1 MTPKEKW
8 SLGGLTL
15 MAFMVVL
22 TLMMAI
28 LPPMLQANEINAR
41 ADQIT
46 VGNID
51 RQRFLEDL
59 KKTALDKESY
69 FIQVS
74 QQRTL
79 MPTQLNIV
87 EYMDALNEH
96 AAATGVTLANLSV
109 QPPAHFIAPASVI
122 KTANIAAAQARV
134 ANGALFVS
142 ELSISA
148 TGSAAQ
154 LANFL
159 DVIRKGQR
167 YALVYKVS
175 SPEGEAAKGEMTAD
189 LSIQLFTL
197 LKK

>member
-1 MTPKEKW
+1 MTAKEKW
-8 SLGGLTL
+8 SIGGVTF
-15 MAFMVVL
+15 MALMVVL
-22 TLMMAI
+22 TLLTAV
-28 LPPMLQANEINAR
+28 LPALMQSNDINAR
-41 ADQIT
+41 ADQISL
-46 VGNID
+46 GNVD
-51 RQRFLEDL
+51 RTRFLEDL

-87 EYMDALNEH
+87 EYMDSLSEY
-96 AAATGVTLANLSV
+96 AAASGVTLANLSV
-109 QPPAHFIAPASVI
+109 QPPSHFVAPASVV
-122 KTANIAAAQARV
+122 KTANIAAAQARL
-134 ANGALFVS
+134 ANRALFVS
-142 ELSISA
+142 ELSVSA

-154 LANFL
+154 IANFL
-159 DVIRKGQR
+159 DTIRKGQR

-175 SPEGEAAKGEMTAD
+175 SPEGEAGKGEMTTD